1 MKSGAFELL
10 VTPDTRG
17 RGGKILNAMRT
28 SAVKYGIDANVTQ
41 QYIGNC
47 ETLVMWGAGE
57 LRRSK
62 YMKDHLAKGG
72 HVIIW
77 DMGYWHGKHAIP
89 ENSLSRISVD
99 HMHPQ
104 KFVMQFD
111 FDRSRFDSYG
121 IEVKNFYDPNGHV
134 LLVGMGDKS
143 CASFGINHGQWEFE
157 ALRRILNSESLR
169 DRKIIYRPKPNT
181 KHHLKWGFTNGTS
194 PITELLNGC
203 ALVVCRHSNVAVDAI
218 IHGVPVACEDGAA
231 RAIYDEKVQIKHV
244 VSSEVALQFLSNISH
259 YHYTIGEVLEG
270 QVWKLLQKLN
280 LAKLN

>member
-10 VTPDTRG
+10 ITPDTRG
-17 RGGKILNAMRT
+17 RGGKLLNAMRT
-28 SAVKYGIDANVTQ
+28 SAIKYGIDASITQ
-41 QYIGNC
+41 QYAGNC

-57 LRRSK
+57 LRRSR
-62 YMKDHLAKGG
+62 YMQNHLAKGG

-89 ENSLSRISVD
+89 ENSLSRISID

-104 KFVMQFD
+104 KMVMKFD
-111 FDRSRFDSYG
+111 FDSSRFDSYD
-121 IEVKNFYDPNGHV
+121 IEMKNYYDPNGHV

-143 CASFGINHGQWEFE
+143 CVSFGISHGQWELINLE
-157 ALRRILNSESLR
+157 KILTSECFR

-181 KHHLKWGFTNGTS
+181 KHHIKWPHTNGTS
-194 PITELLNGC
+194 PISELLNGC

-231 RAIYDEKVQIKHV
+231 RSLYDDLIIQKPPIRHGLAVK
-244 VSSEVALQFLSNISH
+244 FLSNISH
-259 YHYTIGEVLEG
+259 YHYTINEVLEG
-270 QVWKLLQKLN
+270 MAWEFLQKIGLV
-280 LAKLN
+280 KLN